1 MHLNYDSVETFD
13 LFFVEGYGKVMNE
26 TTMKKRIEEL
36 YMESKDL
43 TGKSTVGSWL
53 NAQNC
58 KKPVHISQIL

>member
-1 MHLNYDSVETFD
+1 MHLNYDIVKTFD

-43 TGKSTVGSWL
+43 TGKSTVGS
-53 NAQNC
+53 
-58 KKPVHISQIL
+58 